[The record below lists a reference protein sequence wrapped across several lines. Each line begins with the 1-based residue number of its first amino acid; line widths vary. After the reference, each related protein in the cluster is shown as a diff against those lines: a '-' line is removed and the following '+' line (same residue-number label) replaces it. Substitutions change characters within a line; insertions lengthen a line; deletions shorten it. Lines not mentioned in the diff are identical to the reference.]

1 MTRLPARGTAIAA
14 PLKNEAELKR
24 ALSALQVG
32 EMFDANSI
40 AELYSKLGII
50 IGLWLSEQ
58 SRIEVSQVAKALLAT
73 ANNLRDISRLLSGLD
88 EGLRNSLEIAV
99 ASEAIKYLALDPTVG
114 SRSKAR
120 ALVSAFQRDASRIAH
135 VCLVAHTALNDQAG
149 PPGRPALEWYDK
161 FTAVLLEIAAKA
173 DVKPTQRK
181 GRIDQVRS
189 GWLFD
194 AAQALEPF
202 LYRAMRSP
210 SAEACGK
217 RLERSQ
223 AALRKANRQKQRAH

>member
-1 MTRLPARGTAIAA
+1 MTRLPASGTAIAT
-14 PLKNEAELKR
+14 PLKSKAELKR

-32 EMFDANSI
+32 EMFDTNAI

-58 SRIEVSQVAKALLAT
+58 SRIEVSPVAKALLST
-73 ANNLRDISRLLSGLD
+73 ANNLRDIARLLSGLE
-88 EGLRNSLEIAV
+88 EGLRGSLETAV

-120 ALVSAFQRDASRIAH
+120 ALVSAFQQDASRIAH

-149 PPGRPALEWYDK
+149 PRGRPALEWYHE

-173 DVKPTQRK
+173 GVKPTLRK

-194 AAQALEPF
+194 AAQAFEPF
-202 LYRAMRSP
+202 LHQEMRSP
-210 SAEACGK
+210 SAEACAK

-223 AALRKANRQKQRAH
+223 AAQRKANRQKQRAH